1 MKFQQYH
8 WNRLEE
14 GSTVVVT
21 LNKAANVRLM
31 SSTNFSQ
38 YKNNRRH
45 NDVGGLVKKSP
56 FRIAVP
62 STGSWY
68 LTIDRFGLQQTGT
81 LNMSV
86 NVEPPALPVA
96 RPARPAT
103 LSSIR
108 HEAPAH
114 LVPDEDGRTWDVFI
128 SHASED
134 KSEVAI
140 PLKLALESLGL
151 TVWSIRVRSE
161 SATVCGGRST
171 MAFPTPRSGW

>member
-8 WNRLEE
+8 WNRLEK

-31 SSTNFSQ
+31 NSTNFSN

-45 NDVGGLVKKSP
+45 SYVGGLVKKSP
-56 FRIAVP
+56 FRIVVP

-86 NVEPPALPVA
+86 IW
-96 RPARPAT
+96 
-103 LSSIR
+103 LS
-108 HEAPAH
+108 AA
-114 LVPDEDGRTWDVFI
+114 
-128 SHASED
+128 AM
-134 KSEVAI
+134 
-140 PLKLALESLGL
+140 
-151 TVWSIRVRSE
+151 RS
-161 SATVCGGRST
+161 
-171 MAFPTPRSGW
+171 